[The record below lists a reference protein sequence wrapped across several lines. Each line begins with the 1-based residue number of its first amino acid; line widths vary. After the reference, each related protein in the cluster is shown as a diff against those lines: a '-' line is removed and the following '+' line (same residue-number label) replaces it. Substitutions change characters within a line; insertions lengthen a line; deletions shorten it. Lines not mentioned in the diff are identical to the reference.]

1 MRTQHVILKP
11 IISEKSLKD
20 AYFGKYTFLVQQK
33 SNKTEIKRAIEQAF
47 EVKVT
52 KIMTNLTK
60 GSIARNTKI
69 GKKVSVFANK
79 KAVVIL
85 ADNAKIDI
93 FEEHLGNETD
103 KSKDKK
109 SKVKKEEEK

>member
-33 SNKTEIKRAIEQAF
+33 SNKTEIKKAIEQAF

-52 KIMTNLTK
+52 KIMTNTTK
-60 GSIARNTKI
+60 GSITRNTKI
-69 GKKVSVFANK
+69 GKKISVFANK
-79 KAVVIL
+79 KAVVML
-85 ADNAKIDI
+85 ANNAKIDI
-93 FEEHLGNETD
+93 FEEHLGNDT
-103 KSKDKK
+103 KKDKK